1 MYKIYTGIDY
11 TDQHNYPNASVQI
24 HRSFFL
30 SIKACKR
37 NSEEY
42 MGKYLTISYIE
53 HTKYQSTKKKNN
65 QEAALWS
72 VLKCH
77 FLPETCLL
85 MQQSTT
91 TNDRSVFPIQLPF
104 QISERFW
111 EQWEATVIAKNS

>member
-53 HTKYQSTKKKNN
+53 HTKYQSTKKKIIKKQLYGACLN
-65 QEAALWS
+65 AIS
-72 VLKCH
+72 CLK
-77 FLPETCLL
+77 LA
-85 MQQSTT
+85 S
-91 TNDRSVFPIQLPF
+91 
-104 QISERFW
+104 
-111 EQWEATVIAKNS
+111 